1 MAKLNRK
8 SLKRNLFVE
17 EVGHQVGYLTE
28 HRNTVIL
35 AGAIALAL
43 IVGAGSFWSY
53 QQAKTVESRQAL
65 NKAVDLFHGSVS
77 LENRPGYI
85 TYATTLERIRRVSEA
100 MEAVIADYSGSP
112 QSTAAEYYLGLLDS
126 EQDKAEEATKR
137 FQTAINGSD
146 AEYAA
151 LARMAL
157 GDMLHQSGKS
167 DDARKHYDQLIAKPT
182 RVVPKGRAQIALA
195 HTYASSDPA
204 KAREILTEVQQEA
217 GPAGILAATALQEL
231 MEGS

>member
-35 AGAIALAL
+35 AAAIALAL

-53 QQAKTVESRQAL
+53 QQAKAVESRQAL

-100 MEAVIADYSGSP
+100 MEAVIADYSSSP

-157 GDMLHQSGKS
+157 ADMLHQSGKS

-182 RVVPKGRAQIALA
+182 RIVPKSRARIALA
-195 HTYASSDPA
+195 NTYASSDPA

-217 GPAGILAATALQEL
+217 GPAGIMAATALQEL